1 VTGKSRREF
10 RERLER
16 RYIDGKSTDSYNS
29 TLHRWISTIFGYV
42 VLIHVVY
49 IVTVGIFYISPR
61 LRDIEGGKYLGN
73 TLLDSLLCCLFSPLA
88 TVGLGY
94 NLNMLFFLILTR
106 F

>member
-29 TLHRWISTIFGYV
+29 TFYRWISYV

-61 LRDIEGGKYLGN
+61 LRDIEGGKYLGKY
-73 TLLDSLLCCLFSPLA
+73 TSGQSSSLSVFSF
-88 TVGLGY
+88 GY
-94 NLNMLFFLILTR
+94 CWIRL
-106 F
+106 

>member
-29 TLHRWISTIFGYV
+29 TFHRWISTIFGYV

-61 LRDIEGGKYLGN
+61 LRDIEGGKYLGKY
-73 TLLDSLLCCLFSPLA
+73 TSGQSSLLSVFSF
-88 TVGLGY
+88 GY
-94 NLNMLFFLILTR
+94 RWIRL
-106 F
+106 

>member
-29 TLHRWISTIFGYV
+29 TFYRWISTIFGYV

-49 IVTVGIFYISPR
+49 IVTVGILYISPR
-61 LRDIEGGKYLGN
+61 LRDIEGGKYLGKY
-73 TLLDSLLCCLFSPLA
+73 TSGQSSLLSVFSFSYRWIRL
-88 TVGLGY
+88 
-94 NLNMLFFLILTR
+94 
-106 F
+106 

>member
-29 TLHRWISTIFGYV
+29 TFYRWISTIFGYV

-49 IVTVGIFYISPR
+49 IFTVGIFYISPR
-61 LRDIEGGKYLGN
+61 LRDIEGGKYLGKY
-73 TLLDSLLCCLFSPLA
+73 TSRQSSLLSVFSF
-88 TVGLGY
+88 GY
-94 NLNMLFFLILTR
+94 RWIRL
-106 F
+106 